1 MLNKQEIE
9 MINGKIKMAEERLA
23 ILKNKESIA
32 MLTDSNYHKGSIS
45 GKLMYIGYDYA
56 TDIKIIEDYIYL
68 LKEKLILNE

>member
-1 MLNKQEIE
+1 MINKQEIE

-45 GKLMYIGYDYA
+45 GKLMSICYDYA
-56 TDIKIIEDYIYL
+56 IDIKIIEDYIYL